1 MYTASREMEVQ
12 GSAAAGALYLQ
23 GSSGDADVE
32 NRPVGTRGEEEE
44 RTEKEALKRIHHHM

>member
-12 GSAAAGALYLQ
+12 SSAAADALDLQ

-32 NRPVGTRGEEEE
+32 NRLVGTRGKEEE
-44 RTEKEALKRIHHHM
+44 RTEKEALKHIHHHM

>member
-1 MYTASREMEVQ
+1 MHVLMMRDGSE

-32 NRPVGTRGEEEE
+32 NRLVGTRGEEEE
-44 RTEKEALKRIHHHM
+44 

>member
-32 NRPVGTRGEEEE
+32 NRPVGTRGEEEA
-44 RTEKEALKRIHHHM
+44 RTEKEALTRIHHHR